1 MSKKK
6 PAPKAK
12 NNTDPAIWLQKALK
26 FVPEHGWNPEILPKT
41 AKAVGCD
48 SALAGVVFPR
58 GISDLVQ
65 EFHNQA
71 THAMNERIAANRP
84 FKALKVRE
92 KVAFGVRARLEAME
106 KDKEAVRALF
116 GWAAHPLH
124 AGRALRM
131 VWDTCDKIWWQAG
144 DTATDYNHYTKRLLL
159 AQVWQRTL
167 LFWLDD
173 NSRGHSA
180 TWHYLDERIAEVLEV
195 GKKLGQAKD
204 MLGLAGTFLK
214 GRFAA

>member
-1 MSKKK
+1 MSKKTTQT
-6 PAPKAK
+6 KAK
-12 NNTDPAIWLQKALK
+12 KHTDPALWLQKALK
-26 FVPEHGWNPEILPKT
+26 FVPEYGWNPEILPKT
-41 AKAVGCD
+41 AKALGCD
-48 SALAGVVFPR
+48 SALVTVVFPR

-71 THAMNERIAANRP
+71 DAAMTARIKAHRP
-84 FKALKVRE
+84 FSSLKVRE
-92 KVAFGVRARLEAME
+92 KVAFGVRARLEALE
-106 KDKEAVRALF
+106 SDKEAVRRLF

-124 AGRALRM
+124 APQALRL
-131 VWDTCDKIWWQAG
+131 VWATCDAIWWQAG

-173 NSRGHSA
+173 TSRGHSA

-195 GKKLGQAKD
+195 GKKIGQAKD